1 MHLPALRVQL
11 DFTEEQPSADM
22 RRTMLEAVVLVHPAG
37 VRTDSPRVGEETQ
50 AEIQVM

>member
-11 DFTEEQPSADM
+11 DFTEEQPSTNVCRAVSA
-22 RRTMLEAVVLVHPAG
+22 TVVLVHPAG
-37 VRTDSPRVGEETQ
+37 VRTDSPRVGKETQ